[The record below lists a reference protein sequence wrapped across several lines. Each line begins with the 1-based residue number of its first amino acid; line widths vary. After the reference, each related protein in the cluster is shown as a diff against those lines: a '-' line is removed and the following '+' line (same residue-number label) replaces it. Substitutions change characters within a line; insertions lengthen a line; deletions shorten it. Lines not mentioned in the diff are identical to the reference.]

1 MDERVR
7 TPLELGR
14 AIRDAREAA
23 GLTQGELCA
32 KAFVSRRWL
41 VRVEQ
46 GHDTAELGKVIDVL
60 RALGLDFALVPRPH
74 VKEPTLAEV
83 LGEDWA

>member
-1 MDERVR
+1 MEERVR
-7 TPLELGR
+7 NSMELGR
-14 AIRDAREAA
+14 AIRDTRETA
-23 GLTQGELCA
+23 GLTQEQLGK

-46 GHDTAELGKVIDVL
+46 GHDTAEVGKVIDVL

>member
-1 MDERVR
+1 MDERIR

-14 AIRDAREAA
+14 AIRDARETA
-23 GLTQGELCA
+23 GLTQEELC
-32 KAFVSRRWL
+32 KQAFVSRRWL

-60 RALGLDFALVPRPH
+60 RALGLDFALTPRPQI
-74 VKEPTLAEV
+74 KEPTLAEV